1 MSGQMS
7 LKCPDKTP
15 SKKEIKNKLL
25 QCNGNVTKSNIY
37 KNKKAALIGCL

>member
-1 MSGQMS
+1 MS

-25 QCNGNVTKSNIY
+25 QCNGNVTKSNTTKD
-37 KNKKAALIGCL
+37 KNIDINKIKRQP